1 MRLTFR
7 GLASVA
13 TLLSLLALAAPL
25 WAAEV
30 DLNSATQEE
39 LVALPGIGP
48 AKAKAI
54 IDYRTAHAVP
64 LSGIVGA
71 VGGVRAFLGD
81 SRHTWGGS
89 WVVVVSDRSLKLL
102 SRSKRV
108 VRPSATVQ
116 FHGRAGV
123 PSAMLNIAVWLR
135 KRTSPSARVTFHRPG
150 IK

>member
-64 LSGIVGA
+64 LSGKVGA

-108 VRPSATVQ
+108 VDTE
-116 FHGRAGV
+116 
-123 PSAMLNIAVWLR
+123 
-135 KRTSPSARVTFHRPG
+135 
-150 IK
+150 

>member
-1 MRLTFR
+1 MFR

-54 IDYRTAHAVP
+54 IDYRTAHTFR
-64 LSGIVGA
+64 LFGIVGSVREFGVFVGHNRGRSGRL
-71 VGGVRAFLGD
+71 VGGRGLRTG
-81 SRHTWGGS
+81 
-89 WVVVVSDRSLKLL
+89 L
-102 SRSKRV
+102 SE
-108 VRPSATVQ
+108 AT
-116 FHGRAGV
+116 R
-123 PSAMLNIAVWLR
+123 
-135 KRTSPSARVTFHRPG
+135 
-150 IK
+150 